1 MARRA
6 SVANMVVSSGQERA
20 DATPLKA
27 ANTADYFIEKD
38 GLAFAGL
45 HILLDFWGCERLD
58 DLEAIERALRTA
70 VAAAGATLLNLHL
83 HHFASSGGVSG
94 VAVLAESHISIH
106 TWPERGYAA
115 LDIFMCGSCD
125 PYKAIPVLR
134 EAFQPT
140 TVQLHEQRRGL
151 TV

>member
-6 SVANMVVSSGQERA
+6 SVANTVIARVGERA
-20 DATPLKA
+20 DATPS
-27 ANTADYFIEKD
+27 TDYFVEKD

-45 HILLDFWGCERLD
+45 HVLLDFWGCRRLD
-58 DLEAIERALRTA
+58 EMEAVERALRAA
-70 VAAAGATLLNLHL
+70 VTAAGATLLEISLHR
-83 HHFASSGGVSG
+83 FTSSGGISG

-115 LDIFMCGSCD
+115 LDIFMCGGCD
-125 PYKAIPVLR
+125 PFKAVPVLR
-134 EAFQPT
+134 EVFQPD

-151 TV
+151 TI